1 MTISSPPIAGPNAS
15 NGRKP
20 AAGSGLRQA
29 LAIDERDACIAF
41 ARTGAGRM
49 LLLLAAMAAVMPHFG
64 AWTGALA
71 AAAAMGAVVW
81 PARRTAIVFGAT
93 WASAWLNT
101 VLGEVDTIDQIRLV
115 LAQESMGA
123 SIAPVLAMAALS
135 VLFIASFALLR
146 HVQRAPQSLPA
157 RRPLLTMLA
166 VEALLCIVGGSGL
179 LHGWPRVLIWSAVF
193 IFTPYLWFLPFA
205 IADLRSRAPAPLVLQ
220 MSVLRPF
227 WSPAYLPFGKGAA
240 FLRKHLSKTPQEVAV
255 TQLKAIKLLVWAD
268 LLFGL
273 LAALGWLFDERIA
286 VPDVEAAIDAFLAG
300 RPYPRAMAWAAIVL
314 AAARYALQV
323 AAWAHLF
330 IGIAR
335 LAGYRLPRGSWR
347 PLQARTLMDYF
358 NRFHY
363 YFKELL
369 VDLFFMP
376 TFFRMF
382 RHHPRLR
389 MFFATFM
396 AAGVGNAIWH
406 FTRTIDVVAAN
417 GLAGALTSYTSYLF
431 YAALLAAGVGL
442 SQVRANMG
450 LRPATTPVARIAS
463 FIFVWS
469 FVIGIHVFGD
479 GSRIHTLTER
489 LRFMAALLGL
499 ST

>member
-1 MTISSPPIAGPNAS
+1 MSVSAP
-15 NGRKP
+15 P
-20 AAGSGLRQA
+20 AARPVAGGGLRQA
-29 LAIDERDACIAF
+29 LAIDEQDGFIAH
-41 ARTGAGRM
+41 AQTGAGRM
-49 LLLLAAMAAVMPHFG
+49 LLLLAALAAVIPHFG
-64 AWTGALA
+64 LWTGAPA
-71 AAAAMGAVVW
+71 VIAAMAAVVW
-81 PARRTAIVFGAT
+81 PARRSVILFAAT
-93 WASAWLNT
+93 WVGAVLNT
-101 VLGEVDTIDQIRLV
+101 VLGEVDTLANIRAV
-115 LAQESMGA
+115 LAQEGMPA
-123 SIAPVLAMAALS
+123 SLGPALALAFLCA
-135 VLFIASFALLR
+135 LFIASFALLR
-146 HVQRAPQSLPA
+146 HVRQAPQSLFA
-157 RRPLLTMLA
+157 RRPLLLMLA
-166 VEALLCIVGGSGL
+166 AEALLCALGGLGL
-179 LHGWPRVLIWSAVF
+179 LHGWPRVLVWSAVF

-205 IADLRSRAPAPLVLQ
+205 IADLRSRTPSPLPLQ
-220 MSVLRPF
+220 MAVLRPW

-240 FLRKHLSKTPQEVAV
+240 FLRKHLSKTPHELAV
-255 TQLKAIKLLVWAD
+255 TQLKAIKLLVWAN
-268 LLFGL
+268 LLFAL
-273 LAALGWLFDERIA
+273 LALLRWVFDERMA
-286 VPDVEAAIDAFLAG
+286 VPAVDDAIGAFLAG
-300 RPYPRAMAWAAIVL
+300 QPLARPLAWAAIVL

-347 PLQARTLMDYF
+347 PLEARTLMDYF

-382 RHHPRLR
+382 KHHPRLR

-396 AAGVGNAIWH
+396 AAGVGNALWH
-406 FTRTIDVVAAN
+406 FTRNIDEVATH
-417 GLAGALTSYTSYLF
+417 GLGSALTSYTSYLF
-431 YAALLAAGVGL
+431 YATVLAIGVGL

-450 LRPATTPVARIAS
+450 LRPATTPLARVAS
-463 FIFVWS
+463 FGFVWS

-489 LRFMAALLGL
+489 LRFMAALLGA